1 MNKGH
6 VKSAEVINLNT
17 LKDGMSEHSTF
28 ALIKT
33 ENMEVIRMVLPRGR
47 DVMEHSVEG
56 EISVQCLK
64 GNVIFHVGDEAIEL
78 SENEWFYLKSGE
90 PYAFHAKEETVLLVT
105 ILFIS

>member
-1 MNKGH
+1 MNEGH
-6 VKSAEVINLNT
+6 VKSGEIINLNT

-28 ALIKT
+28 ALVKT
-33 ENMEVIRMVLPRGR
+33 EDMEVIRMVLPRGK

-56 EISVQCLK
+56 EISVQCLR
-64 GNVIFHVGDEAIEL
+64 GNVIFQVGDDAIEL
-78 SENEWFYLKSGE
+78 SENDWFYLEGGE

>member
-6 VKSAEVINLNT
+6 IKSGEVINLST
-17 LKDGMSEHSTF
+17 LKDGMPEHSTF

-33 ENMEVIRMVLPRGR
+33 DDMEVIRMVLPRGR

-64 GNVIFHVGDEAIEL
+64 GNVIFQVGDEAIEL
-78 SENEWFYLKSGE
+78 SENDWFYLKGGE
-90 PYAFHAKEETVLLVT
+90 SHALHAKEETVLLVT
-105 ILFIS
+105 ILFNS

>member
-1 MNKGH
+1 MSKGH
-6 VKSAEVINLNT
+6 VKSGETINLNT

-33 ENMEVIRMVLPRGR
+33 DNMEVIRMVLPRGK

-64 GNVIFHVGDEAIEL
+64 GNVIFQVEDNAIEL
-78 SENEWFYLKSGE
+78 SEDDWFYLKGGE
-90 PYAFHAKEETVLLVT
+90 PYGFHAKEETILLVT